1 MKLSYLLSAAM
12 LARMLWPV
20 KKSGAV
26 GFLEVLMGGE
36 SQSNTSLDTKLEEDL
51 LVANELVGLTTRY
64 MHSGVSLANHPAL
77 SLSIEQSV

>member
-1 MKLSYLLSAAM
+1 LSAAM

-36 SQSNTSLDTKLEEDL
+36 SQSNTSLDTKLEDDL
-51 LVANELVGLTTRY
+51 LVANELVGLTTPY
-64 MHSGVSLANHPAL
+64 THPSLSLANNHPAL